1 MPRSDYLEILD
12 EAEAAESRGDV
23 WDLDAEADR
32 LGVALADL
40 PLDEKGW
47 ERAVSVAYRR
57 RALRAHPDKHPPE
70 QRAAAEAA
78 FKRLNESHKILLRV
92 GKAVRFEAE
101 SGDAAAHIDAAR
113 RAEAEA
119 EKAEKAALSRR
130 LASVMSLNGV
140 AAGFNSFG
148 PSGRNQE
155 GTVPQPERV
164 GRRASDLQKQ
174 MASLLARCGDAFE
187 KLARRRRRRRAL
199 RRVLAA
205 ALGVAFLWFV
215 RRNAPDDDLDDARS
229 ELREIAEGLRA
240 AIRFM
245 GAELASAVGR
255 PQDGDEM
262 ADDLEAAF
270 LEGRMSVN
278 EEGGLEVLIPDDEA
292 PGMYYKLNMSSKED
306 GSMAVWTEGADGER
320 VEVELGELD
329 LDEEPAPGV
338 FGLPAERAGG
348 GARDRALRDE
358 RGERRDGGEKRS
370 REATKGR
377 RGREGKRRR
386 EGGEE
391 EALRGV
397 GEGETLRR
405 RGKFFSSSASF

>member
-70 QRAAAEAA
+70 QRNAAEAA

-140 AAGFNSFG
+140 AAGFNS
-148 PSGRNQE
+148 STRNQE
-155 GTVPQPERV
+155 GIVPQPERV

-174 MASLLARCGDAFE
+174 MASLLARCGDEFE

-215 RRNAPDDDLDDARS
+215 RRNAPADDLDDARS

-278 EEGGLEVLIPDDEA
+278 EAGGLEVLIPDDEA
-292 PGMYYKLNMSSKED
+292 PGMYYKLNMSSKAD
-306 GSMAVWTEGADGER
+306 GSMSVWTEGVDGER
-320 VEVELGELD
+320 VEVELGELE
-329 LDEEPAPGV
+329 DEPPRPGV

-348 GARDRALRDE
+348 GRGTVRFETDDNSRSEAAPTHDE
-358 RGERRDGGEKRS
+358 REKRANADAAKDGAD
-370 REATKGR
+370 EKEGKKKLFGGWGKGR
-377 RGREGKRRR
+377 P
-386 EGGEE
+386 
-391 EALRGV
+391 
-397 GEGETLRR
+397 
-405 RGKFFSSSASF
+405 

>member
-12 EAEAAESRGDV
+12 EAEAAEPRGDV

-32 LGVALADL
+32 LCVKLADV

-47 ERAVSVAYRR
+47 ERAVNVAYRR
-57 RALRAHPDKHPPE
+57 CALRAHPDKHPPE
-70 QRAAAEAA
+70 QRAAAEAN

-92 GKAVRFEAE
+92 GKAVRAEAE
-101 SGDAAAHIDAAR
+101 SGDAAGHIDAAR

-119 EKAEKAALSRR
+119 AAAEKAALSRR

-140 AAGFNSFG
+140 AAGLGF
-148 PSGRNQE
+148 RNQE

-174 MASLLARCGDAFE
+174 MASLLARCGDEFE
-187 KLARRRRRRRAL
+187 KLARRRRRSRVL
-199 RRVLAA
+199 RRVLAG

-215 RRNAPDDDLDDARS
+215 RKNAPQDDLEDARN
-229 ELREIAEGLRA
+229 ELRQIAEGLRA

-306 GSMAVWTEGADGER
+306 GSMSVWTEGVDGER
-320 VEVELGELD
+320 VEVELGELGD
-329 LDEEPAPGV
+329 PDEEPAPGV
-338 FGLPAERAGG
+338 FGLPAERAGEG
-348 GARDRALRDE
+348 
-358 RGERRDGGEKRS
+358 RGTVRFEADDDDDSGEVKTSRDGRRRNAGSGAKDGADEKAARKKKLFGGWG
-370 REATKGR
+370 KGR
-377 RGREGKRRR
+377 P
-386 EGGEE
+386 
-391 EALRGV
+391 
-397 GEGETLRR
+397 
-405 RGKFFSSSASF
+405 

>member
-140 AAGFNSFG
+140 AAGFNS
-148 PSGRNQE
+148 STRNQE

-174 MASLLARCGDAFE
+174 MASLLARCGDEFE

-306 GSMAVWTEGADGER
+306 GSMAVWTEGADGQR
-320 VEVELGELD
+320 VEVELGD
-329 LDEEPAPGV
+329 ADGWDDDPAPGV

-348 GARDRALRDE
+348 G
-358 RGERRDGGEKRS
+358 RGTVRFETETDDSEKNERRRKKESKGDKKETKKRLFGGWG
-370 REATKGR
+370 KGNP
-377 RGREGKRRR
+377 
-386 EGGEE
+386 
-391 EALRGV
+391 
-397 GEGETLRR
+397 
-405 RGKFFSSSASF
+405 

>member
-12 EAEAAESRGDV
+12 EAEAAEPRGDV

-32 LGVALADL
+32 LSVKLDDL
-40 PLDEKGW
+40 PMDEKGW
-47 ERAVSVAYRR
+47 DRAVNVAYRR
-57 RALRAHPDKHPPE
+57 CALRAHPDKHPPE
-70 QRAAAEAA
+70 QRAAAEAN

-101 SGDAAAHIDAAR
+101 SGDAAAHIEASR
-113 RAEAEA
+113 RAELNA

-140 AAGFNSFG
+140 AAGFNSSWNALG
-148 PSGRNQE
+148 TNRGNQE
-155 GTVPQPERV
+155 GVVPQPERV
-164 GRRASDLQKQ
+164 GRRAYDLQKQ
-174 MASLLARCGDAFE
+174 MASLLSRCGDEFQ

-199 RRVLAA
+199 RRALAFG
-205 ALGVAFLWFV
+205 LGVAFLWFV
-215 RRNAPDDDLDDARS
+215 RKNAPQEDDLEDARN
-229 ELREIAEGLRA
+229 ELRQIAEGLRA

-245 GAELASAVGR
+245 GAELATAVGR
-255 PQDGDEM
+255 PQDADEM

-306 GSMAVWTEGADGER
+306 GSMSVWTEGVDGQR
-320 VEVELGELD
+320 VEVELGD
-329 LDEEPAPGV
+329 ADWDAEEPAPGV

-348 GARDRALRDE
+348 GRGTVRFETNEDDAEKKTRVSREETKSPDE
-358 RGERRDGGEKRS
+358 RRRKKESRGDKKEQKKRLFGGWG
-370 REATKGR
+370 KGNP
-377 RGREGKRRR
+377 
-386 EGGEE
+386 
-391 EALRGV
+391 
-397 GEGETLRR
+397 
-405 RGKFFSSSASF
+405 

>member
-12 EAEAAESRGDV
+12 EAEAAEPRGDV

-32 LGVALADL
+32 LCVKLADV

-47 ERAVSVAYRR
+47 ERAVNVAYRR
-57 RALRAHPDKHPPE
+57 CALRAHPDKHPPE
-70 QRAAAEAA
+70 QRAAAEAN

-92 GKAVRFEAE
+92 GQAVRAEAE
-101 SGDAAAHIDAAR
+101 SGDAASHIEAAR
-113 RAEAEA
+113 RAEADA
-119 EKAEKAALSRR
+119 AAAEKAALSRR

-140 AAGFNSFG
+140 AAGLGF
-148 PSGRNQE
+148 RNQE

-174 MASLLARCGDAFE
+174 MASLLARCGDEFE
-187 KLARRRRRRRAL
+187 KLARRRRRSRVL
-199 RRVLAA
+199 RRVLAG

-215 RRNAPDDDLDDARS
+215 RKNAPQDDLEDARN
-229 ELREIAEGLRA
+229 ELRQIAEGLRA

-329 LDEEPAPGV
+329 LEEEPAPGV

-348 GARDRALRDE
+348 GRGTVRFETNEANGETGGRSAR
-358 RGERRDGGEKRS
+358 ERRRRDAGGAKGKGDEK
-370 REATKGR
+370 
-377 RGREGKRRR
+377 EGKKKLF
-386 EGGEE
+386 GGW
-391 EALRGV
+391 
-397 GEGETLRR
+397 
-405 RGKFFSSSASF
+405 GKERP

>member
-12 EAEAAESRGDV
+12 EAEAAEPRGDV

-32 LGVALADL
+32 LRVKLADV

-47 ERAVSVAYRR
+47 ERAVNVAYRR
-57 RALRAHPDKHPPE
+57 CALRAHPDKHPPE
-70 QRAAAEAA
+70 QRAAAEAN

-92 GKAVRFEAE
+92 GKAVRAEAE
-101 SGDAAAHIDAAR
+101 SGDAAGHIDAAR

-119 EKAEKAALSRR
+119 AAAEKAALSRR

-140 AAGFNSFG
+140 AAGLGF
-148 PSGRNQE
+148 RNQE

-174 MASLLARCGDAFE
+174 MASLLARCGDEFE
-187 KLARRRRRRRAL
+187 KLARRRRRSRVL
-199 RRVLAA
+199 RRVLAG

-215 RRNAPDDDLDDARS
+215 RKNAPQDDLEDARN
-229 ELREIAEGLRA
+229 ELRQIAEGLRA

-306 GSMAVWTEGADGER
+306 GSMSVWTEGVDGER
-320 VEVELGELD
+320 VEVELGELGD
-329 LDEEPAPGV
+329 PDEEPAPGV
-338 FGLPAERAGG
+338 FGLPAERAGEG
-348 GARDRALRDE
+348 
-358 RGERRDGGEKRS
+358 RGTVRFEADDDDDSGEVKTSRDGRRRNAGSGAKDGADEKAARKKKLFGGWG
-370 REATKGR
+370 KGR
-377 RGREGKRRR
+377 P
-386 EGGEE
+386 
-391 EALRGV
+391 
-397 GEGETLRR
+397 
-405 RGKFFSSSASF
+405 

>member
-12 EAEAAESRGDV
+12 EAEAAEPRGDV

-32 LGVALADL
+32 LRVKLADV

-47 ERAVSVAYRR
+47 ERAVNVAYRR
-57 RALRAHPDKHPPE
+57 CALRAHPDKHPPE
-70 QRAAAEAA
+70 QRAAAEAN

-92 GKAVRFEAE
+92 GKAVRAEAE
-101 SGDAAAHIDAAR
+101 SGDAAGHIDAAR

-119 EKAEKAALSRR
+119 AAAEKAALSRR

-140 AAGFNSFG
+140 AAGLGF
-148 PSGRNQE
+148 RNQE

-174 MASLLARCGDAFE
+174 MASLLARCGDEFE
-187 KLARRRRRRRAL
+187 KLARRRRRRRVL
-199 RRVLAA
+199 RRVLAG

-215 RRNAPDDDLDDARS
+215 RKNAPQDDLEDARN
-229 ELREIAEGLRA
+229 ELRQIAEGLRA

-306 GSMAVWTEGADGER
+306 GSMSVWTEGVDGER
-320 VEVELGELD
+320 VEVELGELGD
-329 LDEEPAPGV
+329 PDEEPAPGV
-338 FGLPAERAGG
+338 FGLPAERAGEG
-348 GARDRALRDE
+348 
-358 RGERRDGGEKRS
+358 RGTVRFEADDDDDSGEVKTSRDGRRRNAGSGAKDGADEKAARKKKLFGGWG
-370 REATKGR
+370 KGR
-377 RGREGKRRR
+377 P
-386 EGGEE
+386 
-391 EALRGV
+391 
-397 GEGETLRR
+397 
-405 RGKFFSSSASF
+405 

>member
-140 AAGFNSFG
+140 AAGFNSG
-148 PSGRNQE
+148 GSSGRNQE
-155 GTVPQPERV
+155 GIVPQPERV

-199 RRVLAA
+199 RRALAA

-215 RRNAPDDDLDDARS
+215 RRNAPEDDLDDARS

-348 GARDRALRDE
+348 GRGTVRFETNEANGETGGRSAR
-358 RGERRDGGEKRS
+358 ERRRRDAGGAKGKGDEK
-370 REATKGR
+370 EGKKKLFGGWGKGR
-377 RGREGKRRR
+377 P
-386 EGGEE
+386 
-391 EALRGV
+391 
-397 GEGETLRR
+397 
-405 RGKFFSSSASF
+405 

>member
-140 AAGFNSFG
+140 AAGFNSG
-148 PSGRNQE
+148 GSSGRNQE

-338 FGLPAERAGG
+338 FGLPAERGG
-348 GARDRALRDE
+348 GGGDRALRDE

>member
-12 EAEAAESRGDV
+12 EAEAAEPRGDV

-32 LGVALADL
+32 LRVKLADV

-47 ERAVSVAYRR
+47 ERAVNVAYRR
-57 RALRAHPDKHPPE
+57 CALRAHPDKHPPE
-70 QRAAAEAA
+70 QRAAAEAN

-92 GKAVRFEAE
+92 GKAVRAEAE
-101 SGDAAAHIDAAR
+101 SGDAAGHIDAAR

-119 EKAEKAALSRR
+119 AAAEKAALSRR

-140 AAGFNSFG
+140 AAGLGF
-148 PSGRNQE
+148 RNQE

-174 MASLLARCGDAFE
+174 MASLLARCGDEFE
-187 KLARRRRRRRAL
+187 KLARRRRRSRVL
-199 RRVLAA
+199 RRVLAG

-215 RRNAPDDDLDDARS
+215 RKNAPQDDLEDARN
-229 ELREIAEGLRA
+229 ELRQIAEGLRA

-306 GSMAVWTEGADGER
+306 GSMSV
-320 VEVELGELD
+320 
-329 LDEEPAPGV
+329 
-338 FGLPAERAGG
+338 
-348 GARDRALRDE
+348 
-358 RGERRDGGEKRS
+358 
-370 REATKGR
+370 
-377 RGREGKRRR
+377 
-386 EGGEE
+386 
-391 EALRGV
+391 
-397 GEGETLRR
+397 
-405 RGKFFSSSASF
+405 

>member
-12 EAEAAESRGDV
+12 EAEAAEPRGDV

-32 LGVALADL
+32 LRVKLADV

-47 ERAVSVAYRR
+47 ERAVNVAYRR
-57 RALRAHPDKHPPE
+57 CALRAHPDKHPPE
-70 QRAAAEAA
+70 QRAAAEAN

-92 GKAVRFEAE
+92 GKAVRAEAE
-101 SGDAAAHIDAAR
+101 SGDAAGHIDAAR

-119 EKAEKAALSRR
+119 AAAEKAALSRR

-140 AAGFNSFG
+140 AAGLGF
-148 PSGRNQE
+148 RNQE

-174 MASLLARCGDAFE
+174 MASLLARCGDEFE
-187 KLARRRRRRRAL
+187 KLARRRRRRRVL
-199 RRVLAA
+199 RRVLAG

-215 RRNAPDDDLDDARS
+215 RKNAPQDDLEDARN
-229 ELREIAEGLRA
+229 ELRQIAEGLRA

-292 PGMYYKLNMSSKED
+292 PGMYYKLNMSSKAD
-306 GSMAVWTEGADGER
+306 GSMSVWTEGVDGER
-320 VEVELGELD
+320 VEVELGELE
-329 LDEEPAPGV
+329 DEPPRPGV

-348 GARDRALRDE
+348 GRGTVRFETDDNSRSEAAPTHDE
-358 RGERRDGGEKRS
+358 REKRANADAAKDGAD
-370 REATKGR
+370 EKEGKKKLFGGWGKGR
-377 RGREGKRRR
+377 P
-386 EGGEE
+386 
-391 EALRGV
+391 
-397 GEGETLRR
+397 
-405 RGKFFSSSASF
+405 

>member
-12 EAEAAESRGDV
+12 EAEAAEPRGDV

-32 LGVALADL
+32 LSVKLDDL
-40 PLDEKGW
+40 PMDEKGW
-47 ERAVSVAYRR
+47 DRAVNVAYRR
-57 RALRAHPDKHPPE
+57 CALRAHPDKHPPDL
-70 QRAAAEAA
+70 RNAAEAN

-101 SGDAAAHIDAAR
+101 SGDAAAHIEASR
-113 RAEAEA
+113 RAELDA
-119 EKAEKAALSRR
+119 EKEEKAALSRR

-140 AAGFNSFG
+140 AAGFNSFTNRG
-148 PSGRNQE
+148 NQE
-155 GTVPQPERV
+155 GFVPQPERV

-174 MASLLARCGDAFE
+174 MASLLARCGDEFQ

-199 RRVLAA
+199 RRALAFG
-205 ALGVAFLWFV
+205 LGVAFLWFV
-215 RRNAPDDDLDDARS
+215 RKNAPQEDDLEDARN
-229 ELREIAEGLRA
+229 ELRQIAEGLRA

-245 GAELASAVGR
+245 GAELATAVGR
-255 PQDGDEM
+255 PQDADEM

-306 GSMAVWTEGADGER
+306 GSMSVWTEGVDGQR
-320 VEVELGELD
+320 VEVELGD
-329 LDEEPAPGV
+329 ADGWDDEPAPGV

-348 GARDRALRDE
+348 G
-358 RGERRDGGEKRS
+358 RGTVRFETEADDSEKNERRRKKESKGDKKETKKRLFGGWG
-370 REATKGR
+370 KGNP
-377 RGREGKRRR
+377 
-386 EGGEE
+386 
-391 EALRGV
+391 
-397 GEGETLRR
+397 
-405 RGKFFSSSASF
+405 

>member
-12 EAEAAESRGDV
+12 EAEAAEPRGDV

-32 LGVALADL
+32 LRVKLADV

-47 ERAVSVAYRR
+47 ERAVNVAYRR
-57 RALRAHPDKHPPE
+57 CALRAHPDKHPPE
-70 QRAAAEAA
+70 QRAAAEAN

-92 GKAVRFEAE
+92 GKAVRAEAE
-101 SGDAAAHIDAAR
+101 SGDAAGHIDAAR

-119 EKAEKAALSRR
+119 AAAEKAALSRR

-140 AAGFNSFG
+140 AAGLGF
-148 PSGRNQE
+148 RNQE

-174 MASLLARCGDAFE
+174 MASLLARCGDEFE
-187 KLARRRRRRRAL
+187 KLARRRRRRRVL
-199 RRVLAA
+199 RRVLAG

-215 RRNAPDDDLDDARS
+215 RKNAPQDDLEDARN
-229 ELREIAEGLRA
+229 ELRQIAEGLRA

-306 GSMAVWTEGADGER
+306 GSMSVWTEGVDGER
-320 VEVELGELD
+320 VEVELGELGD
-329 LDEEPAPGV
+329 PDEEPAPGV
-338 FGLPAERAGG
+338 FGLPAERAGEG
-348 GARDRALRDE
+348 
-358 RGERRDGGEKRS
+358 RGTVRFEADDDDDSGEVKTSRDGRRRNAGSGTKDGADEKAARKKKLFGGWG
-370 REATKGR
+370 KGR
-377 RGREGKRRR
+377 P
-386 EGGEE
+386 
-391 EALRGV
+391 
-397 GEGETLRR
+397 
-405 RGKFFSSSASF
+405 

>member
-12 EAEAAESRGDV
+12 EAEAAEPRGDV

-32 LGVALADL
+32 LRVKLADV

-47 ERAVSVAYRR
+47 ERAVNVAYRR
-57 RALRAHPDKHPPE
+57 CALRAHPDKHPPE
-70 QRAAAEAA
+70 QRAAAEAN

-92 GKAVRFEAE
+92 GKAVRAEAE
-101 SGDAAAHIDAAR
+101 SGDAAGHIDAAR

-119 EKAEKAALSRR
+119 AAAEKAALSRR

-140 AAGFNSFG
+140 AAGLGF
-148 PSGRNQE
+148 RNQE

-174 MASLLARCGDAFE
+174 MASLLARCGDEFE
-187 KLARRRRRRRAL
+187 KLARRRRRRRVL
-199 RRVLAA
+199 RRVLAG

-215 RRNAPDDDLDDARS
+215 RKNAPQDDLEDARN
-229 ELREIAEGLRA
+229 ELRQIAEGLRA

-348 GARDRALRDE
+348 GRGTVRFETNEANGETGGRSAR
-358 RGERRDGGEKRS
+358 ERRRRDAGGAKGKGDEK
-370 REATKGR
+370 EGKKKLFGGWGKGR
-377 RGREGKRRR
+377 P
-386 EGGEE
+386 
-391 EALRGV
+391 
-397 GEGETLRR
+397 
-405 RGKFFSSSASF
+405 

>member
-12 EAEAAESRGDV
+12 EAEAAEPRGDV

-32 LGVALADL
+32 LRVKLADV

-47 ERAVSVAYRR
+47 ERAVNVAYRR
-57 RALRAHPDKHPPE
+57 CALRAHPDKHPPE
-70 QRAAAEAA
+70 QRAAAEAN

-92 GKAVRFEAE
+92 GQAVRAEAE
-101 SGDAAAHIDAAR
+101 SGDAASHIEAAR
-113 RAEAEA
+113 RAEADA
-119 EKAEKAALSRR
+119 AAAEKAALSRR

-140 AAGFNSFG
+140 AAGLG
-148 PSGRNQE
+148 LRNQE
-155 GTVPQPERV
+155 GIVPQPERV

-174 MASLLARCGDAFE
+174 MASLLARCGDEFE
-187 KLARRRRRRRAL
+187 KLARRRRRRRVL
-199 RRVLAA
+199 RRVLAG

-215 RRNAPDDDLDDARS
+215 RKNAPRDDLEDARA

-278 EEGGLEVLIPDDEA
+278 EAGGLEVLIPDDEA
-292 PGMYYKLNMSSKED
+292 PGMYYKLNMSSKAD
-306 GSMAVWTEGADGER
+306 GSMSVWTEGVDGER
-320 VEVELGELD
+320 VEVELGELE
-329 LDEEPAPGV
+329 DEPPRPGV

-348 GARDRALRDE
+348 GRGTVRFETDDNSRSEAAPTHDE
-358 RGERRDGGEKRS
+358 REKRANADAAKDGAD
-370 REATKGR
+370 EKEGKKKLFGGWGKGR
-377 RGREGKRRR
+377 P
-386 EGGEE
+386 
-391 EALRGV
+391 
-397 GEGETLRR
+397 
-405 RGKFFSSSASF
+405 